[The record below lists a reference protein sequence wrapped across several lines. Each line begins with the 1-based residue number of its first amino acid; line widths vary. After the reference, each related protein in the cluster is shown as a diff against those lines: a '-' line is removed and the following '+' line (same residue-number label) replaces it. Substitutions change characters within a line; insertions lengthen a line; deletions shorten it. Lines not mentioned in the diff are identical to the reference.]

1 MANFLRNQWYFI
13 LLVNVFLA
21 PVNLSGQA
29 DSLDTLTSSLIETK
43 ALSNRVIIVKLGAN
57 AITAISTQKGIVV
70 VDAGMSN
77 SLTEMFRKIIE
88 KEFNRDDFA
97 CLINTHS
104 HPDHTGGNQVFSD
117 IKIVGHENCMKGMAE
132 NWKEPEKVK
141 ERLQQVI
148 SQFNHD
154 LQTCESGSDDW
165 RELTWRKIMFQHTLQ
180 DFMTDRVVTF
190 PTFTFTDTLNLHF
203 GDVTCHLIYFGKSHS
218 ESDIVIHIPE
228 KKILMTGDLF
238 SAWGKLHFDNQSGI
252 DKARWMVVK
261 QWVSARMD
269 AIETIITGHGQI
281 LSKQDLELFLLK
293 IENYQSENQ
302 N

>member
-104 HPDHTGGNQVFSD
+104 HPDHTGGNQVLSD

-190 PTFTFTDTLNLHF
+190 PTFTFTDTLRLHF